1 MSPKNYRTIGHS
13 KPRIDAPAKVTG
25 QTLYPG
31 DIVRPDMLHMA
42 TLFAGRPHARV
53 VSLDTSAA
61 EAAPGV
67 VVVFTASD
75 VPTNEYGLQIPD
87 QPVLCGPGS
96 AKAGA
101 DVVRFVGD
109 QVALVVAET
118 EAQARAACK
127 LIRIAWEDLP
137 GVFDPELAM
146 RASENLRGLADL
158 EGLSPVPQL
167 HPHSADNVAYSYRI
181 RKGDLAAGF
190 READVIIEGVYQTP
204 VQEHAY
210 LQPEAGVAYL
220 DEEGRVT
227 VEVAGQWTH
236 VDQEQIAHALA
247 IPKEQVRVIYPAIGG
262 AFGGRE
268 DMSVQITLALAVW
281 RLAQRGIRRPVKTL
295 WTREE
300 SIIGHGKRHAMKL
313 YTKWGATRDG
323 KLTAVEVKV
332 IADGGAYMYT
342 SNKVLGNTTLTCT
355 GPYEIPHVAVD
366 TVAVYTNN
374 VPGAAFRGFGGPQ
387 GHFAAESQMD
397 KLAEALGMDPVEIRL
412 KNILTD
418 ESLLTTGTLIPGGV
432 GLTQTI
438 IATAKAAGWT
448 QDEEGHWRKP
458 VGLGTRDQGSGGRRQ
473 KSEIPNPQSL
483 VPSPQSPICHGLGF
497 AAGFKNVG
505 FSLGYQENSYARV
518 ELRGGAEIAEAAVY
532 FAGADC
538 GQGNHTIIA
547 QVAGEVA
554 GVPFERVRVIASDTA
569 QMGNSGSAS
578 ASRLTYMSGNAVRGA
593 TTRALAAWQSEERP
607 AVGEFVYLAPKT
619 TPLDHDTGQ
628 GKPNFAYGYVAQA
641 AFVAVDTETGHV
653 HVERFISADDVGQA
667 INPQQVIGQIE
678 GGAVQALGYALQE
691 DFKTDR
697 GRVLTDK
704 FSTYLIPTVL
714 DVPDQL
720 DALIVEV
727 PDPNGPFG
735 ARGMGEMPYLPAAAA
750 VAAAVYDAIG
760 VRFDEFP
767 LTAERVWRGLK
778 GKSGK

>member
-1 MSPKNYRTIGHS
+1 
-13 KPRIDAPAKVTG
+13 
-25 QTLYPG
+25 
-31 DIVRPDMLHMA
+31 MLHMA
-42 TLFAGRPHARV
+42 TLFAGRPHARIL
-53 VSLDTSAA
+53 SIDTSAA

-67 VVVFTASD
+67 VAVFTAKD
-75 VPTNEYGLQIPD
+75 VPVNEYGLQIND

-96 AKAGA
+96 SKPGA

-127 LIRIAWEDLP
+127 LIRIEWEDLP
-137 GVFDPELAM
+137 LVLDPEA
-146 RASENLRGLADL
+146 AIQPGAY
-158 EGLSPVPQL
+158 QL
-167 HPHSADNVAYSYRI
+167 HPHSTDNVAYAYRI
-181 RKGDLAAGF
+181 RKGDVAAGF
-190 READVIIEGVYQTP
+190 RDADVIIEGTYQTP

-220 DEEGRVT
+220 DAEGRVT

-236 VDQEQIAHALA
+236 VDQKQIAHALG
-247 IPKEQVRVIYPAIGG
+247 IPAEQVRVIYPAIGG

-281 RLAQRGIRRPVKTL
+281 RLAQRGVKRPIKTI
-295 WTREE
+295 WSREE

-313 YTKWGATRDG
+313 TTRWGAKRDG
-323 KLTAVEVKV
+323 KLTAVEVNV

-355 GPYEIPHVAVD
+355 GPYEIPNVAVD
-366 TVAVYTNN
+366 TMAVYTNN
-374 VPGAAFRGFGGPQ
+374 LPGAAFRGFGGPQ

-397 KLAEALGMDPVEIRL
+397 KLAEALGIDPVELRL
-412 KNILTD
+412 KNVLTG
-418 ESLLTTGTLIPGGV
+418 EKLLIVGTPIPGGV
-432 GLTQTI
+432 GLTETI
-438 IATAKAAGWT
+438 VAAAKAAGWT
-448 QDEEGHWRKP
+448 QDAAGRWQRP
-458 VGLGTRDQGSGGRRQ
+458 VHQRIAESANQRISGSTNAIR
-473 KSEIPNPQSL
+473 NPQFA
-483 VPSPQSPICHGLGF
+483 IRNGLGF

-505 FSLGYQENSYARV
+505 FSFGYQENSYARV
-518 ELRGGAEIAEAAVY
+518 ELRGGDEIAEAVVY

-547 QVAGEVA
+547 QVAAEVA

-569 QMGNSGSAS
+569 RMGDSGSAS

-593 TTRALAAWQSEERP
+593 AEKALAAWKNEDRP
-607 AVGEFVYLAPKT
+607 AVGEFIYLAPKT
-619 TPLDHDTGQ
+619 TPIDHDTGY

-641 AFVAVDTETGHV
+641 AFVAVDTETGEV
-653 HVERFISADDVGQA
+653 RIERFVSADDVGKA

-678 GGAVQALGYALQE
+678 GGVVQALGYALLE
-691 DFKTDR
+691 DFKTVQ

-704 FSTYLIPTVL
+704 LSTYLIPTVL
-714 DVPDQL
+714 DIPDRM
-720 DALIVEV
+720 DAIIVET

-750 VAAAVYDAIG
+750 VAAAVHDATG
-760 VRFDEFP
+760 VRFDAFP
-767 LTAERVWRGLK
+767 LTPERVWRGCEKRRRPRRLHDITVEDK
-778 GKSGK
+778 TARRKSLCSKIWC

>member
-1 MSPKNYRTIGHS
+1 MKSRDCQTIGTNA
-13 KPRIDAPAKVTG
+13 PRIDAPGKVTG

-31 DIVRPDMLHMA
+31 DIAYPDMLHMA
-42 TLFAGRPHARV
+42 TLFAGRPHARIL
-53 VSLDTSAA
+53 SIDTATA

-67 VVVFTASD
+67 LAVFTARD

-127 LIRIAWEDLP
+127 LIRVEWEDLP
-137 GVFDPELAM
+137 LLLDPEAAM
-146 RASENLRGLADL
+146 QPGAY
-158 EGLSPVPQL
+158 QL

-181 RKGDLAAGF
+181 RKGDLAKGF
-190 READVIIEGVYQTP
+190 RDADVIIEGIYQTP

-281 RLAQRGIRRPVKTL
+281 RLAQRGIRRPVKTV
-295 WTREE
+295 WSREE

-313 YTKWGATRDG
+313 YTKWGAKRDG

-397 KLAEALGMDPVEIRL
+397 KLAETLGMDPVEIRL
-412 KNILTD
+412 KNILTG
-418 ESLLTTGTLIPGGV
+418 ESLLTVGTPIPGGV
-432 GLTQTI
+432 GLTETI
-438 IATAKAAGWT
+438 ITAAKAAGWT
-448 QDEEGHWRKP
+448 QDEAGQWRKP
-458 VGLGTRDQGSGGRRQ
+458 ISDFGFRISDSGSPIR
-473 KSEIPNPQSL
+473 NPQSA
-483 VPSPQSPICHGLGF
+483 IRNGMGF

-505 FSLGYQENSYARV
+505 FSFGYQENSYARV
-518 ELRGGAEIAEAAVY
+518 ELRGAGEITEAVVY

-547 QVAGEVA
+547 QVAAEVT
-554 GVPFERVRVIASDTA
+554 GVPFERVRVVASDTA

-593 TTRALAAWQSEERP
+593 AERALAAWQGEERP
-607 AVGEFVYLAPKT
+607 AVGEYTYLAPKT
-619 TPLDHDTGQ
+619 TPLDHDTGF

-641 AFVAVDTETGHV
+641 AFVAVDIETGQV
-653 HVERFISADDVGQA
+653 RVERFISADDVGQA
-667 INPQQVIGQIE
+667 INPQQVTGQIE

-691 DFKTDR
+691 EFKTEG

-714 DVPDQL
+714 DVPEQM
-720 DALIVEV
+720 DALIIEV

-778 GKSGK
+778 GK

>member
-1 MSPKNYRTIGHS
+1 MTHQTIGTNA
-13 KPRIDAPAKVTG
+13 PRIDAPAKVTW
-25 QTLYPG
+25 QALYPG

-42 TLFAGRPHARV
+42 TLFAGWPHARV
-53 VSLDTSAA
+53 VSIDTA
-61 EAAPGV
+61 EAEQAPGV
-67 VVVFTASD
+67 VAVFTARD
-75 VPTNEYGLQIPD
+75 VPVNEYGLQIPD

-118 EAQARAACK
+118 ETQARAACK
-127 LIRIAWEDLP
+127 LIRVAWEELP
-137 GVFDPELAM
+137 LVLDPEAAM
-146 RASENLRGLADL
+146 QPGAY
-158 EGLSPVPQL
+158 QL

-181 RKGDLAAGF
+181 RKGDTEKGF
-190 READVIIEGVYQTP
+190 READVIIEGVYHTP

-247 IPKEQVRVIYPAIGG
+247 IPQEQVRVIYAAIGG

-313 YTKWGATRDG
+313 YTKWGAKRDG
-323 KLTAVEVKV
+323 TLTAVEVKV

-366 TVAVYTNN
+366 TVVVYTNN

-432 GLTQTI
+432 GLVQTI
-438 IATAKAAGWT
+438 TAAAKAAGWT
-448 QDEEGHWRKP
+448 QDEAGHWRKP
-458 VGLGTRDQGSGGRRQ
+458 A
-473 KSEIPNPQSL
+473 N
-483 VPSPQSPICHGLGF
+483 
-497 AAGFKNVG
+497 
-505 FSLGYQENSYARV
+505 
-518 ELRGGAEIAEAAVY
+518 
-532 FAGADC
+532 
-538 GQGNHTIIA
+538 
-547 QVAGEVA
+547 GE
-554 GVPFERVRVIASDTA
+554 
-569 QMGNSGSAS
+569 
-578 ASRLTYMSGNAVRGA
+578 
-593 TTRALAAWQSEERP
+593 
-607 AVGEFVYLAPKT
+607 
-619 TPLDHDTGQ
+619 
-628 GKPNFAYGYVAQA
+628 
-641 AFVAVDTETGHV
+641 
-653 HVERFISADDVGQA
+653 
-667 INPQQVIGQIE
+667 
-678 GGAVQALGYALQE
+678 
-691 DFKTDR
+691 
-697 GRVLTDK
+697 
-704 FSTYLIPTVL
+704 
-714 DVPDQL
+714 
-720 DALIVEV
+720 
-727 PDPNGPFG
+727 
-735 ARGMGEMPYLPAAAA
+735 
-750 VAAAVYDAIG
+750 
-760 VRFDEFP
+760 
-767 LTAERVWRGLK
+767 
-778 GKSGK
+778 